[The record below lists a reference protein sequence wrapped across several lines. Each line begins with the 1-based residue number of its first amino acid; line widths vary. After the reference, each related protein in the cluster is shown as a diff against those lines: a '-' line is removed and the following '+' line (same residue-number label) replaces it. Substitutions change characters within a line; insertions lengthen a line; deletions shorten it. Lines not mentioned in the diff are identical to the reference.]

1 MSPRARASL
10 LLILTLGVSSAGFGY
25 MFGRMHKWHERGW
38 AGVYFYP
45 DVPQPKTSRRTFGDA
60 FVPGQVMMLYA
71 GSPADRVLR
80 QGDRIISVNGIPVR
94 DKPRLKALDQSIPNR
109 GTVTY
114 RIERGGKQLDVTLR
128 LDTPLR
134 APYILLKTLVASV
147 VALAFIAVPVVVFQR
162 RPDDPRAT
170 VLLAFALISAV
181 AMLGGAATVYEALG
195 GRGIAPTIGFSS
207 YTPAI
212 VAAVAAVYAPLIL
225 HLALIFPRRRPILE
239 RRPYLIRWI
248 YAFTLLAILIFI
260 GFSALVMMAFADPSR
275 NAQAGYQ
282 LGRMLAIASKYIAA
296 AGLLLALSIIYL
308 GRREGVVRA
317 FAHRPFRAV
326 FALFA
331 ISVATTLLIAIYG
344 STRVGL
350 VIGLA
355 TVAVPALILASFPI
369 LAGVAL
375 VRSYRE
381 AGVEEKRQVQWPLW
395 GLMIALGAKII
406 GITGAFAG
414 SIILGQRGQ
423 LISGRTLMEAF
434 DVVPMAVSVL
444 IPVSFAAA
452 ILKYRLMNIDVIIRK
467 TVVYAILTGAIL
479 AFYVGVVGG
488 VGSLLVSAA
497 GVQNQ
502 TLIIASTLILGMAF
516 IPMRNK
522 LQTLVDRNLF
532 RHKYDYPDA
541 LRAITLASRGAT
553 DTADFLATTAEKLQ
567 QALQN
572 RAVVIFTE
580 RQDELVA
587 TAKVG
592 VSDSLLGRLR
602 VPRSFLT
609 QLDRPFDPRRRQLPE
624 ETAAA
629 LAKIESVLVVP
640 AGPRAFIAA
649 AAKLSGGE
657 LDVEDVDFLRSA
669 ADQVENAMD
678 RIRMQV
684 EEADF
689 AQARAIQQTLLPR
702 EMPRVA
708 KLDLSGTWQPA
719 RTMGGDYYDLLKL
732 GEHELAVCI
741 GDVAGK
747 GMPAALLMS
756 GLQAAVR
763 ASASNSPRDLCE
775 RVRRVVVSSLSGGRF
790 VTFFYATVDTASMT
804 LRWCN
809 AGHNAPILVRAGGT
823 VVRLAEGGPA
833 ISRLFR
839 DTPYEERESPLQP
852 GDRLV
857 LFTDGVSEAMDGSGE
872 LFGEQRIEELAAE
885 ARTLGARELERTIVD
900 AAMHFSGGEME
911 DDVTLVVVAVAS

>member
-1 MSPRARASL
+1 MSPRTRTTL
-10 LLILTLGVSSAGFGY
+10 IFILTLGVASAGFGY

-38 AGVYFYP
+38 AGVFFYP
-45 DVPQPKTSRRTFGDA
+45 ELPQSPKKGPTLGGG
-60 FVPGQVMMLYA
+60 FVPGQVVMLYA
-71 GSPADRVLR
+71 GTPADRVLR
-80 QGDRIISVNGIPVR
+80 QGDRIVGVNGIPLA
-94 DKPRLKALDQSIPNR
+94 DTLRLRALDRSFPDR

-114 RIERGGKQLDVTLR
+114 RIERGGSQLDVTLR
-128 LDTPLR
+128 LDSPLR
-134 APYILLKTLVASV
+134 APYIVIKSLVALFVAAAFVV
-147 VALAFIAVPVVVFQR
+147 VALVVFSR

-170 VLLAFALISAV
+170 VLLAFLLISAT
-181 AMLGGAATVYEALG
+181 AMLGGAATVCEALG

-207 YTPAI
+207 YGPVVFAVI
-212 VAAVAAVYAPLIL
+212 AAAYAPLIL
-225 HLALIFPRRRPILE
+225 HLALIFPRRRPVLE
-239 RRPYLIRWI
+239 RRPYVIRWA
-248 YAFTLLAILIFI
+248 YAFTLLAVLIFL
-260 GFSALVMMAFADPSR
+260 GFAALVMVTFSDPA
-275 NAQAGYQ
+275 NEVQAAYYFGTVI
-282 LGRMLAIASKYIAA
+282 GGSGKAIALL
-296 AGLLLALSIIYL
+296 GLLLALYIIYS

-317 FAHRPFRAV
+317 FANRPFRAV

-331 ISVATTLLIAIYG
+331 ISVAATNLIAVYG
-344 STRVGL
+344 SRIVGVL
-350 VIGLA
+350 IGLA
-355 TVAVPALILASFPI
+355 TVLVPALILCSFPI

-381 AGVEEKRQVQWPLW
+381 ASVEEKRQVQWPLW
-395 GLMIALGAKII
+395 GLLIAVGAKIVGVSG
-406 GITGAFAG
+406 GIIG
-414 SIILGQRGQ
+414 SIFLGQHGQ
-423 LISGRTLMEAF
+423 LIAWRTAVEAL
-434 DVVPMAVSVL
+434 DVMPTLASLLVP
-444 IPVSFAAA
+444 ISFAAA

-479 AFYVGVVGG
+479 VFYVGVVGG

-502 TLIIASTLILGMAF
+502 TVIIAATLILGMLF
-516 IPMRNK
+516 IPLRNK

-567 QALQN
+567 QALQS

-580 RQDELVA
+580 RQDEFVA

-592 VSDSLLGRLR
+592 VSDTLLGRLR
-602 VPRSFLT
+602 VAKSFVA
-609 QLDRPFDPRRRQLPE
+609 QLDRPFDPRRRAIPDE
-624 ETAAA
+624 AAA
-629 LAKIESVLVVP
+629 SLARIETVLVVP

-669 ADQVENAMD
+669 ADQVEHAMD

-702 EMPRVA
+702 EMPRIA
-708 KLDLSGTWQPA
+708 KLDLSGVWQPA

-790 VTFFYATVDTASMT
+790 VTFFYATVDTAAMT

-809 AGHNAPILVRAGGT
+809 AGHNAPILARADGT

-839 DTPYEERESPLQP
+839 DPYEERELALRP

-857 LFTDGVSEAMDGSGE
+857 LFTDGVSEAMDGKGE
-872 LFGEQRIEELAAE
+872 LFGEQRIEELAA
-885 ARTLGARELERTIVD
+885 GARHLDAHELQKTIVE
-900 AAMHFSGGEME
+900 ASTQFSGGEIE
-911 DDVTLVVVAVAS
+911 DDVTLVVVGVAS